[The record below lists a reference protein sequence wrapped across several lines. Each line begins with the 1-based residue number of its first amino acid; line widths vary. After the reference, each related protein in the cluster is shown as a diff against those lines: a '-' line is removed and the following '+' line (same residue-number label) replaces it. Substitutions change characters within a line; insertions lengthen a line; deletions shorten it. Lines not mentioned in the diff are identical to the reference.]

1 MTEAVLAKAKL
12 IELKDD
18 FSGELDGG
26 KNIDVQFNPETL
38 KLAFANEIVQPEG
51 GDQAAGTAGRQF
63 VGAGSTTLTI
73 TLWFDVTAMVKD
85 RVDDVRRVTKDV
97 IYFMTPKEFAD
108 DPTKLVPPAVRFVW
122 GSLLFDGMLESLEE
136 NLEFFSPE
144 GKPLRASMALSFGQQ
159 KILVSYFEG
168 DGKIADAPGRKKLTP
183 AKQGDSV
190 QQMAGNNGKQS
201 NWQSIA
207 SANNIE
213 DPLRMSPGR
222 LIDLNA
228 GTLPSPS
235 LKINAP
241 LVALKT
247 NIVPPPLPKFSIE

>member
-26 KNIDVQFNPETL
+26 KNIDVQFNPETV

-73 TLWFDVTAMVKD
+73 TLWFDVTGMVKD

-97 IYFMTPKEFAD
+97 IYFMTPKEFTD

-122 GSLLFDGMLESLEE
+122 GSLLFDGMLEGLEE

-159 KILVSYFEG
+159 KILVSDFAG
-168 DGKIADAPGRKKLTP
+168 DGKVADAPGRKKLTP

-190 QQMAGNNGKQS
+190 QQMTGDSGKQS
-201 NWQSIA
+201 DWQNIA
-207 SANNIE
+207 AANNIE
-213 DPLRMSPGR
+213 DPLRMSPGK

-228 GTLPSPS
+228 GKSRSPA
-235 LKINAP
+235 LQITKP
-241 LVALKT
+241 RVALT
-247 NIVPPPLPKFSIE
+247 PVVTIPNPKLSIQ